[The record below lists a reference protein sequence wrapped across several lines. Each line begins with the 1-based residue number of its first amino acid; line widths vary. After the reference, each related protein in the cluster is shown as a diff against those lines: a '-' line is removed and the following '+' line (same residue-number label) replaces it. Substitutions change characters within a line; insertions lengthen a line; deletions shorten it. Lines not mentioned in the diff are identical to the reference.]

1 MEETISLKE
10 LFETIKKRIL
20 MIIAITVIAVGIS
33 ALFSYLILTP
43 IYQSSTQFLV
53 THSNSEQQA
62 ISQGDIRTNLELINT
77 YNDIIKSPIILDK
90 VSDELQ
96 LNRSTNVL
104 NSQITVGTRNNSQV
118 VSITVQDPEPALAVQ
133 IANTVASVFQR
144 EIVSIMNVDNVSILS
159 EAKLPEN
166 PSPIKPNPMLN
177 MAIAFVVGLM
187 AAVGL
192 AFLLEFLDNT
202 IKTEK
207 DIEKH
212 LGLSVIGAI
221 PTFEVDNQMV
231 AKSENRRRNKRG
243 EDIA

>member
-20 MIIAITVIAVGIS
+20 MILLITVAAVAIS
-33 ALFSYLILTP
+33 GAVSYLVLTP

-53 THSNSEQQA
+53 NHSKVDQPVINS
-62 ISQGDIRTNLELINT
+62 GDIRTNLELINT
-77 YNDIIKSPIILDK
+77 YNDIIKTPIILDK
-90 VSDELQ
+90 VISELE
-96 LNRSTNVL
+96 LDRSVSSL

-118 VSITVQDPEPALAVQ
+118 VSITVQDPDPALAVK
-133 IANTVASVFQR
+133 IANTVAYVFQR

-159 EAKLPEN
+159 EAKLAE
-166 PSPIKPNPMLN
+166 SPMPVKPNPKLN

-187 AAVGL
+187 IGVGL

-202 IKTEK
+202 IKTEQ

-221 PTFEVDNQMV
+221 PYFDLDQEIE
-231 AKSENRRRNKRG
+231 AKQERRRNRG
-243 EDIA
+243 GQSA